1 MTYRTALLLPVVA
14 LAVVCA
20 LVLGVAAFRVGS
32 SVRDEAASPGPSPT
46 AESAGR
52 AFQPEA
58 SVCQGLLHRPD
69 AKASRKLPDVYTKR
83 AEAAGITIVGNK
95 DVSDSAMGQAVK
107 TVERIFK
114 NNDLEQ
120 RLAEEGAYL
129 IIAAEKQGVLD
140 LPEFAC
146 LGQTTRIDFN
156 HVCGVADRADYPV
169 ATVNELD
176 LVGDHKGPCAGLNIL
191 YHEVGHLVQGWTISP
206 ADYFDVRRFYQQAI
220 DTGIYKRGTDYATT
234 NANEYF
240 AESTQSY
247 FLWQN
252 VNGSRDRAWLKRND
266 PDMFSLLMEIY
277 GE

>member
-1 MTYRTALLLPVVA
+1 MVVGA
-14 LAVVCA
+14 LAGG
-20 LVLGVAAFRVGS
+20 VLLFQAGS
-32 SVRDEAASPGPSPT
+32 SERPPAASPEPAATNEP
-46 AESAGR
+46 AASAYK
-52 AFQPEA
+52 PEA

-69 AKASRKLPDVYTKR
+69 AKSERKLPDVYTKR
-83 AEAAGITIVGNK
+83 VEAAGITIAGNQ
-95 DVSDSAMGQAVK
+95 DVSDAAMAQAAK

-120 RLAEEGAYL
+120 RLAEEGAY
-129 IIAAEKQGVLD
+129 IIVAASGQGVLD

-146 LGQTTRIDFN
+146 LGQQTRIDFD

-176 LVGDHKGPCAGLNIL
+176 LLGDKKGPCTGLNIL

-220 DTGIYKRGTDYATT
+220 DSGVYRRGADYATT

-247 FLWQN
+247 FLSQSS
-252 VNGSRDRAWLKRND
+252 NGGRDRAWLQRND
-266 PDMFSLLMEIY
+266 PDMFSLLASIY
-277 GE
+277 GD